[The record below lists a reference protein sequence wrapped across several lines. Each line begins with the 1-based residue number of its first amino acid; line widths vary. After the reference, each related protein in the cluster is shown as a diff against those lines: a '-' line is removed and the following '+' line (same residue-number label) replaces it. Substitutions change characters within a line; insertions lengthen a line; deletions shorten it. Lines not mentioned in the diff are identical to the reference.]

1 MMENETSPP
10 QTTRPAPERAV
21 LVGIQRDSSTRQ
33 ETEESLA
40 ELVRL
45 FTDAGGEVLDTRTV
59 QLRDPCAA
67 TLLSK
72 GHVENLALWIES
84 SECDLVVFDDEV
96 SPVQQ
101 RNLEKAFGCRVL
113 TRTMVIL
120 DIFATHAKTRE
131 AMTQVELAQTRYFKT
146 RLVGSSIASAK
157 MGGASARIATRG
169 PGETQLETDRRHVR
183 EHIRRLEETLKIIV
197 QHRRTQRQRR
207 QQTGLPIV
215 GIVGYTNAGKST
227 LLNTLTHANVLA
239 QDRLFCTLDTTV
251 RNLTL
256 PNGME
261 TGLIDTVGFINK
273 LPTTLVAAFRAT
285 LEEITYADVILH
297 LVDASSP
304 RLDIEFDATDAI
316 LRELGC
322 ENAPRLT
329 VWNKIDLLDDP
340 VAVNALPLRRVP
352 AVAISA
358 LTGQGLDTL
367 LEETQRLLLA
377 AGRIAFVRIPYD
389 HYAQVARLHRET
401 QVLESRDTPE
411 GKLLRCRVSPQL
423 EHLVAPYRIE
433 TWPFEELPAPGPENE
448 TDEESENN
456 PEETKS

>member
-1 MMENETSPP
+1 MIENETPL
-10 QTTRPAPERAV
+10 QTPTRPAPERAV
-21 LVGIQRDSSTRQ
+21 LVGIQRDSMTRQ
-33 ETEESLA
+33 EAEESLA
-40 ELVRL
+40 ELERL
-45 FTDAGGEVLDTRTV
+45 FSDAGGCVLDTRTV

-72 GHVENLALWIES
+72 GHVENLKLWIEA

-96 SPVQQ
+96 TAVQQ

-120 DIFATHAKTRE
+120 DIFATHAQTRE
-131 AMTQVELAQTRYFKT
+131 AMTQVELAQMRYFMP
-146 RLVGSSIASAK
+146 RLVGATIATAK
-157 MGGASARIATRG
+157 MGGTSARIATRG
-169 PGETQLETDRRHVR
+169 PGETQLETDRRHAR
-183 EHIRRLEETLKIIV
+183 ERIRRLEETLKTIV

-207 QQTGLPIV
+207 QRTGLPIV

-227 LLNTLTHANVLA
+227 LLNALTHANVLA
-239 QDRLFCTLDTTV
+239 QNRLFCTLDTTV

-273 LPTTLVAAFRAT
+273 LPTSLVAAFRAT

-297 LVDASSP
+297 LVDASSS
-304 RLDIEFDATDAI
+304 RLDVEFEATDAI

-340 VAVNALPLRRVP
+340 VAINALPLRRAPGVT
-352 AVAISA
+352 ISA
-358 LTGQGLDTL
+358 LKGQGLDRL

-401 QVLESRDTPE
+401 QVLESRDTEE
-411 GKLLRCRVSPQL
+411 GKFLRCRVAPEL

-433 TWPFEELPAPGPENE
+433 TWPFDDLSQIASDGNSEEE
-448 TDEESENN
+448 TETN
-456 PEETKS
+456 PEEMES